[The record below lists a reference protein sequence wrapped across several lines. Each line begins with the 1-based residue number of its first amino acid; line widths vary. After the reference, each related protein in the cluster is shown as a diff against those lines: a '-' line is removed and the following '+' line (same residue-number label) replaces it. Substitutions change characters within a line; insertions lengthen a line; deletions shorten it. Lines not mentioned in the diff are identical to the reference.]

1 MRARVAFNTVLLRS
15 HLASLMRA
23 STAALALSA
32 ALAYR
37 APLPI
42 RLCASD
48 VPSDVLSNDEIEDA
62 AIRDCRLWISKHI
75 LRLGLCPFAS
85 TPFVEEKIRY
95 AVTEATSDEELVEDF
110 FVEGRLLLDSDA
122 DELATTMLIAPNYA
136 ASIEEYSD
144 LYGWLTDTLED
155 ESETL
160 LENGVQ
166 PAFFH
171 PHWNFEG
178 LPNDDPINFEKR
190 APMPVVNLLRRADLD
205 AVVEQGL
212 AKGRIVNRDIAEHN
226 AAALEAEGFDA
237 LVRSF
242 HKHFGSSKSA

>member
-1 MRARVAFNTVLLRS
+1 
-15 HLASLMRA
+15 MRA
-23 STAALALSA
+23 STALAVAA

-37 APLPI
+37 APLPVRLCSSDVPI
-42 RLCASD
+42 RLCSSD

-136 ASIEEYSD
+136 ASIEEYSN

-190 APMPVVNLLRRADLD
+190 APMPVINLLRRADLD
-205 AVVEQGL
+205 AVVEKGL

-242 HKHFGSSKSA
+242 HKNFGSSKSA